1 MWLYDTKSVHATPW
15 NVSMTRFIFTERYS
29 NNYDKLTNFKLIG
42 CSTVAGKS
50 LQSNIN
56 NSSATH
62 YPTQSHTGP
71 TVKAR
76 IK

>member
-1 MWLYDTKSVHATPW
+1 MPQYGVYLSDTLH
-15 NVSMTRFIFTERYS
+15 FFTVRY
-29 NNYDKLTNFKLIG
+29 NDKLTNFKLIG
-42 CSTVAGKS
+42 CSTVARKS
-50 LQSNIN
+50 LQSNI